1 MKPYYATLCI
11 ELAILFNLL
20 VNSPARAE
28 TDPAERKVHHVA
40 IVWLKQHGDPQI
52 RQQYIEASKPL
63 AALPGVL
70 SYDIGVPAEIKRQR
84 PNSAVDESYDLAVSG
99 SFQNQQ
105 AMEDFLKSAEYLHV
119 AQQVL
124 RPLVEKYIVYDFI
137 E

>member
-1 MKPYYATLCI
+1 MKPYI
-11 ELAILFNLL
+11 AILSIALTMLVNLL
-20 VNSPARAE
+20 VSSTARAE

-63 AALPGVL
+63 AELQGVL
-70 SYDIGVPAEIKRQR
+70 SYDIGVPAEVKRQR

-105 AMEDFLKSAEYLHV
+105 AMEDFLKSAEYLRV

-124 RPLVEKYIVYDFI
+124 RPMVEKYIVYDFI